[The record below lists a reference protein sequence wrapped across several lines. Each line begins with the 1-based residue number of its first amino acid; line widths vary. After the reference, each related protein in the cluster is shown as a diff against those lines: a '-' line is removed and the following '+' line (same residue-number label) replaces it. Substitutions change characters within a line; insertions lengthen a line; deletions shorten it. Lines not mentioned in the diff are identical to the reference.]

1 MPTGVRARLILYV
14 TTGETDVR
22 KVAGLSTG
30 IPKLSIS
37 HA

>member
-14 TTGETDVR
+14 SNGETDVR

-30 IPKLSIS
+30 IPKLSVS
-37 HA
+37 YA